1 MRESKL
7 WFWHILSAVVI
18 LVLLGV
24 HMGIMHL
31 GAILSTIGIG
41 SGDPLQSAEV
51 FHRSQQLIY
60 MITYILLL
68 GAALFHG
75 LYGLRSML
83 FELSLSEEGGKSDR
97 RIVRRCRRRPVYL
110 RKLCR
115 GHGVSD
121 EGGTTMSKSTVTGFR
136 QS

>member
-31 GAILSTIGIG
+31 GEILSYVGIG
-41 SGDPLQSAEV
+41 SGDAVDSANV
-51 FHRSQQLIY
+51 FHRSQQAIF

-83 FELSLSEEGGKSDR
+83 FELSLSKALEKTIGGLCAVVGVGLFIYGSYAA
-97 RIVRRCRRRPVYL
+97 VYVFQM
-110 RKLCR
+110 K
-115 GHGVSD
+115 GV
-121 EGGTTMSKSTVTGFR
+121 VP
-136 QS
+136 

>member
-18 LVLLGV
+18 VIMLGV

-31 GAILSTIGIG
+31 SAVTG
-41 SGDPLQSAEV
+41 SGDPIESAEV
-51 FHRSQQLIY
+51 FHRSQQ
-60 MITYILLL
+60 YIFLVGYIALL

-83 FELSLSEEGGKSDR
+83 LELSFPKTMEKAIGGFFSVIGIALFIYGSYVAVVVFQMKE
-97 RIVRRCRRRPVYL
+97 VV
-110 RKLCR
+110 K
-115 GHGVSD
+115 
-121 EGGTTMSKSTVTGFR
+121 
-136 QS
+136 

>member
-7 WFWHILSAVVI
+7 WFWHILSGVVI
-18 LVLLGV
+18 LVLLGI

-31 GAILSTIGIG
+31 GAIWSALGIG
-41 SGDPLQSAEV
+41 SADPTKSAEV
-51 FHRSQQLIY
+51 FRRSETFIF
-60 MITYILLL
+60 MITYIVLL

-83 FELSLSEEGGKSDR
+83 FELSLSKTLEKAIGGLCAVAGIALFIYGSYVAVK
-97 RIVRRCRRRPVYL
+97 VYQVMWVVAQV
-110 RKLCR
+110 K
-115 GHGVSD
+115 GV
-121 EGGTTMSKSTVTGFR
+121 

>member
-24 HMGIMHL
+24 HMGTMHL
-31 GAILSTIGIG
+31 GAILSSIGIG
-41 SGDPLQSAEV
+41 SGDPVQSAEV

-60 MITYILLL
+60 MVTYILLL

-83 FELSLSEEGGKSDR
+83 FELSLSKAMEKAIGGVCA
-97 RIVRRCRRRPVYL
+97 IAGIALFVYGSYAAIMVFQM
-110 RKLCR
+110 KEV
-115 GHGVSD
+115 HP
-121 EGGTTMSKSTVTGFR
+121 
-136 QS
+136 

>member
-7 WFWHILSAVVI
+7 WFWHLLSAAAI

-31 GAILSTIGIG
+31 SAVAKVLGIG
-41 SGDPLQSAEV
+41 SGDPIQSAEV
-51 FHRSQQLIY
+51 FRRSRQLLFS
-60 MITYILLL
+60 ITYILLL

-83 FELSLSEEGGKSDR
+83 FELSFPKNIEKMIGGLCTLAG
-97 RIVRRCRRRPVYL
+97 IALFFYGGYVAVRVFQMKVGL
-110 RKLCR
+110 
-115 GHGVSD
+115 
-121 EGGTTMSKSTVTGFR
+121 
-136 QS
+136 

>member
-7 WFWHILSAVVI
+7 WFWHILSAAVI

-24 HMGIMHL
+24 HMGTMHL
-31 GAILSTIGIG
+31 GSLLNLVGIG
-41 SGDPLQSAEV
+41 SHDAVQSAEV

-60 MITYILLL
+60 MVTYILLL

-83 FELSLSEEGGKSDR
+83 FELSLSKRLEKAIGSVCAIAGVVLFIYGSYVAIMVFQMKG
-97 RIVRRCRRRPVYL
+97 VRP
-110 RKLCR
+110 
-115 GHGVSD
+115 
-121 EGGTTMSKSTVTGFR
+121 
-136 QS
+136 

>member
-18 LVLLGV
+18 LVLLCV

-31 GAILSTIGIG
+31 GEILGAIGIG
-41 SGDPLQSAEV
+41 SGHAIASEAV
-51 FHRSQQLIY
+51 FHRSTQSIF
-60 MITYILLL
+60 MVTYILLL

-83 FELSLSEEGGKSDR
+83 FELSLSKASEKAVGVLCAVAGAGLFIYGSYAA
-97 RIVRRCRRRPVYL
+97 VRVFQM
-110 RKLCR
+110 K
-115 GHGVSD
+115 GVLP
-121 EGGTTMSKSTVTGFR
+121 
-136 QS
+136 